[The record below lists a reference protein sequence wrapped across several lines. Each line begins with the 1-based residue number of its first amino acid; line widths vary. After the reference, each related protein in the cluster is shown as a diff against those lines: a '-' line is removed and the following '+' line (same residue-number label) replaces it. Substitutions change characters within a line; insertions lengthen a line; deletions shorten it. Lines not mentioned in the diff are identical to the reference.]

1 MKFTTLIPLI
11 FILILSFS
19 GQAYAS
25 PPLPTKKI
33 TEDKAWQKAPEALE
47 RNAKQLSKKQK
58 AIELKLKS
66 LKQDLSVKAHDIQKR
81 EQELKNISLMVKDSQ
96 RSLRAQKI
104 RLKEEKQNIA
114 SLITS
119 LVKMSSIPLE
129 TLMLLP
135 PEKSEN
141 LMVSYHTLR
150 ALHPKLSGRI
160 EALEHEIGA
169 LNDRKD
175 DLNVKT
181 SKKKQQTEK
190 LKEKR
195 ESLALLVQNR
205 QSDQRHAAK
214 AYKEAQSRALKASK
228 SAKNLN
234 ELILAVKKK
243 NEVTAKANAN
253 VLSTRTR
260 AKTHKTKNI
269 SFRPSRTKRLPVSGE
284 IITRYGALDRIG
296 AKSKGVTIRAV
307 SGALVVAPKGGVVKY
322 SGEFRKY
329 GRIILIEH
337 GKNYHSL
344 VAGLDKIDTV
354 VGQKVLEGE
363 PIGSIQK
370 RSNMKHSVYYEL
382 RLNGEPVN
390 PMSHLSRL

>member
-1 MKFTTLIPLI
+1 MTFTTLIL
-11 FILILSFS
+11 FILIMSFS

-33 TEDKAWQKAPEALE
+33 TENKTWQKVPEELE
-47 RNAKQLSKKQK
+47 RNAKQLSKKK
-58 AIELKLKS
+58 KDIEKKLKS

-96 RSLRAQKI
+96 RSLRAQKM
-104 RLKEEKQNIA
+104 RLKEEKQNVA

-119 LVKMSSIPLE
+119 LVKMNSIPLE

-141 LMVSYHTLR
+141 LMISYHTLR
-150 ALHPKLSGRI
+150 ALHPKLSKRI
-160 EALEHEIGA
+160 EALEHEITA
-169 LNDRKD
+169 LNERKD

-181 SKKKQQTEK
+181 GKKKQQTAK
-190 LKEKR
+190 LKERR
-195 ESLALLVQNR
+195 ESLALLVEDR
-205 QSDQRHAAK
+205 QSEQRHAAK
-214 AYKEAQSRALKASK
+214 AYKVAQSRALEASK

-243 NEVTAKANAN
+243 NEVTEIASA
-253 VLSTRTR
+253 LSTRTR
-260 AKTHKTKNI
+260 IKTHKTKNI
-269 SFRPSRTKRLPVSGE
+269 SFRPSKTKRLPVSGE

-296 AKSKGVTIRAV
+296 AKSKGVTIHAV

-382 RLNGEPVN
+382 RLNGDPVN